1 MRTPA
6 NPLDSLVFPPEIDA
20 HMRALIT
27 RVGGG
32 FWGRGVI
39 EPKTRS
45 LTTMAVLCTRNLQA
59 ELALHVRLGIERY
72 GASREEICEV
82 IAHCA
87 CTRASR
93 PPSRPSALLQRCS
106 QRSTPSTLANRPTG
120 ETGGDEA
127 CRVGGVPCCN
137 LLGVIAE

>member
-20 HMRALIT
+20 HMRALIS
-27 RVGGG
+27 RVGGE

-72 GASREEICEV
+72 GVSREEICEV

-87 CTRASR
+87 LYASF
-93 PPSRPSALLQRCS
+93 PSAVAAFR
-106 QRSTPSTLANRPTG
+106 TVAEVFATLDAL
-120 ETGGDEA
+120 DA
-127 CRVGGVPCCN
+127 
-137 LLGVIAE
+137 ADASS

>member
-20 HMRALIT
+20 HMRALIP
-27 RVGGG
+27 RVGGE

-45 LTTMAVLCTRNLQA
+45 LTTMAVLCTRNLQD

-87 CTRASR
+87 LYAGFPTAVAAFRTVAQVFAMLDALEAAEAS
-93 PPSRPSALLQRCS
+93 
-106 QRSTPSTLANRPTG
+106 
-120 ETGGDEA
+120 E
-127 CRVGGVPCCN
+127 
-137 LLGVIAE
+137 

>member
-6 NPLDSLVFPPEIDA
+6 NPLDSLVFPAEIDE
-20 HMRALIT
+20 HMRGLIA
-27 RVGGG
+27 RVGGE

-45 LTTMAVLCTRNLQA
+45 LTTMAVLCTRNLQD

-72 GASREEICEV
+72 GATRAEICEV

-87 CTRASR
+87 LYASFPTAVAAFR
-93 PPSRPSALLQRCS
+93 TVAKVFA
-106 QRSTPSTLANRPTG
+106 TL
-120 ETGGDEA
+120 DELDA
-127 CRVGGVPCCN
+127 ADAAG
-137 LLGVIAE
+137 

>member
-1 MRTPA
+1 MRDLLSVVIADGKLMKKFDATVIVVERVVDGEQ
-6 NPLDSLVFPPEIDA
+6 NPIDA
-20 HMRALIT
+20 HMRALIS
-27 RVGGG
+27 RVGGE

-45 LTTMAVLCTRNLQA
+45 LTTMAVLCTRNLQD

-87 CTRASR
+87 
-93 PPSRPSALLQRCS
+93 L
-106 QRSTPSTLANRPTG
+106 
-120 ETGGDEA
+120 
-127 CRVGGVPCCN
+127 
-137 LLGVIAE
+137 

>member
-20 HMRALIT
+20 HMRALIS
-27 RVGGG
+27 RVGGE

-45 LTTMAVLCTRNLQA
+45 LTTMAVLCTRNLQQ

-87 CTRASR
+87 LYASFPTAVAAFR
-93 PPSRPSALLQRCS
+93 TVADVFATLDALDAAEPS
-106 QRSTPSTLANRPTG
+106 
-120 ETGGDEA
+120 D
-127 CRVGGVPCCN
+127 
-137 LLGVIAE
+137 